1 MKGSGFLS
9 TLFEGAKKINTKL
22 KEGKYISSGLLM
34 ASKLGP
40 YSNELSQASAI
51 ASQLGYGKRK
61 KKRNY

>member
-1 MKGSGFLS
+1 MNKKKNMKGSGFLS
-9 TLFEGAKKINTKL
+9 SLFEGAKKINTKL

-51 ASQLGYGKRK
+51 A
-61 KKRNY
+61 N